1 MPVMMVLLFCSCN
14 QREVEELSQ
23 VSLKGSIAENSLVES
38 VTLDLLNKFSKSLR
52 NSSLTKS
59 ENSIIVDE
67 SIKTTYHFKWNHE
80 TNTKSNG
87 PQIPDSV
94 SVDLYLM
101 KFHEADGT
109 LGYSIATGDE
119 RINKVY
125 VYSHGDISDTARIYP
140 LAHIIKSIPFIVK
153 NDIENYYKNPSE
165 TIHTYGA
172 RPDITTHGPL
182 LCTHWHQEYPYNSQI
197 KAFPVMNAHP
207 TLKGHAPVGCAAT
220 ATAQVVTFYSKFK
233 ADIMANGK
241 PYVYNFSKFA
251 FVAVPGEDA
260 QFEVSQLCKEIGIAL
275 GIDYYPTVGILYDPR
290 KIGTYLA
297 DKQGYSVETKYHKN
311 IDINK
316 LADLIMK
323 NNPHITAGVMHG
335 TTSGHV
341 WVWDGV
347 QMNWNT
353 NEVMM
358 VHCNWGMGIQK
369 DSDFGSDTWF
379 TPATMSQIDS
389 QQPALTDDQ
398 VQIYLSNNNSYYPG
412 GGGIL

>member
-1 MPVMMVLLFCSCN
+1 MKTIFKLMPVMMVLLFCSCN

-140 LAHIIKSIPFIVK
+140 LAHIIK
-153 NDIENYYKNPSE
+153 
-165 TIHTYGA
+165 
-172 RPDITTHGPL
+172 
-182 LCTHWHQEYPYNSQI
+182 
-197 KAFPVMNAHP
+197 
-207 TLKGHAPVGCAAT
+207 
-220 ATAQVVTFYSKFK
+220 
-233 ADIMANGK
+233 
-241 PYVYNFSKFA
+241 
-251 FVAVPGEDA
+251 
-260 QFEVSQLCKEIGIAL
+260 
-275 GIDYYPTVGILYDPR
+275 
-290 KIGTYLA
+290 
-297 DKQGYSVETKYHKN
+297 
-311 IDINK
+311 
-316 LADLIMK
+316 
-323 NNPHITAGVMHG
+323 
-335 TTSGHV
+335 
-341 WVWDGV
+341 
-347 QMNWNT
+347 
-353 NEVMM
+353 
-358 VHCNWGMGIQK
+358 
-369 DSDFGSDTWF
+369 
-379 TPATMSQIDS
+379 
-389 QQPALTDDQ
+389 
-398 VQIYLSNNNSYYPG
+398 
-412 GGGIL
+412 